1 MRTTPLLR
9 TLTACVLAA
18 SASPAQAAPCL
29 SENDL
34 SNAVVGSIFGYFS
47 SGPGVWGW
55 EITAPSTLVVQ
66 SGRIYTTNNYTSQ
79 VGPHM
84 KLEIWDEDPANPGQP
99 GQRLAGGT
107 WRIRIPTSW
116 QGANFDAPVVM
127 QANTKYWIVLH
138 EPGWST
144 PPIEPGG
151 SSLPM
156 KRLNGGTWTSMNP
169 EALKFRL
176 YCGYLD
182 GAGVATVGAGCPGSS
197 GGAPATFT
205 NYPANVG
212 TPQFAIEASG
222 FGSGALTIHAFGTVQ
237 GYPAIPLPGTPG
249 CFLYTSLDVVNAGSA
264 GTGDVRAQAAM
275 GHVRTPLPIP
285 SSSALSGFS
294 FTSQLAS
301 LDPGLASPV
310 PFVTTNALQITIN

>member
-1 MRTTPLLR
+1 
-9 TLTACVLAA
+9 
-18 SASPAQAAPCL
+18 
-29 SENDL
+29 
-34 SNAVVGSIFGYFS
+34 
-47 SGPGVWGW
+47 
-55 EITAPSTLVVQ
+55 
-66 SGRIYTTNNYTSQ
+66 
-79 VGPHM
+79 
-84 KLEIWDEDPANPGQP
+84 
-99 GQRLAGGT
+99 
-107 WRIRIPTSW
+107 
-116 QGANFDAPVVM
+116 
-127 QANTKYWIVLH
+127 
-138 EPGWST
+138 
-144 PPIEPGG
+144 
-151 SSLPM
+151 
-156 KRLNGGTWTSMNP
+156 MNP
-169 EALKFRL
+169 AALKFRL